1 MEPSYREKQIKN
13 LQKEDMLVAL
23 SGIIV
28 SKEINSFVLDDGT
41 GSIGVF
47 FDELQQGEEGYIR
60 VFGRLSSSEEG
71 MEIQADF
78 VQDLGNIDKKLHKK
92 VIQLLE

>member
-23 SGIIV
+23 SGIII
-28 SKEINSFVLDDGT
+28 SKGKDTFVLDDGT
-41 GSIGVF
+41 GNIGVF
-47 FDELQQGEEGYIR
+47 FDGLQQEEESYVR
-60 VFGRLSSSEEG
+60 VFGRLSSLEEG

-78 VQDLGNIDKKLHKK
+78 VQDLRNIDKKLHKK
-92 VIQLLE
+92 VIKLLE